1 MNWKPLAILKDIDFK
16 EMNPSLISEVLVA
29 QSELKEYFTS
39 DEIQAFWII

>member
-1 MNWKPLAILKDIDFK
+1 MYWKPLAILKDIDSK
-16 EMNPSLISEVLVA
+16 EMNSSLISEVLVA